1 LKTQKVSARVV
12 AYPQG
17 REEGNGGGCIL
28 LTFGLC
34 LHGVNPNN
42 VYTTDS
48 FILLPCLRFL
58 FGDFQAIKL
67 RYEVL
72 FVRDLPDARY
82 VLKN

>member
-1 LKTQKVSARVV
+1 
-12 AYPQG
+12 
-17 REEGNGGGCIL
+17 
-28 LTFGLC
+28 